1 MPIPEL
7 LTIPEFIYWSRL
19 GRTKV
24 YQEIAT
30 GSLRAIKIGRR
41 TFVKR
46 DDALTWLDSQPAM
59 AARAGQ

>member
-7 LTIPEFIYWSRL
+7 LTIPEFITWCRL

-24 YQEIAT
+24 YEEIAG

-46 DDALTWLDSQPAM
+46 DDALAWLDSQPAM
-59 AARAGQ
+59 AARAAQ